1 MYPFVKR
8 AFDIVGAFAGL
19 ALAAPLMA
27 VVALAIKLTSRG
39 PVLFSQVRCG
49 RAGRLFRLYKFR
61 SMTEEAE
68 EVRASLANANE
79 VSGPV
84 FKIRGDPRIT
94 PIGRFI
100 RKYSIDEL
108 PQLLNVLQGDMA
120 LVGPRPPIPTE
131 VEHYE
136 PWQLRR
142 LEAKP
147 GLTCIW
153 QVSGRSD
160 IGFED
165 WVRMDIEYID
175 TMSFWLD
182 LKLLLRTV
190 PAVITGRGA
199 Y

>member
-1 MYPFVKR
+1 MYPFAKR
-8 AFDIVGAFAGL
+8 AFDVVGAFAGL

-27 VVALAIKLTSRG
+27 IVAIVIKLTSRG
-39 PVLFSQVRCG
+39 PVLFSQLRCG
-49 RAGRLFRLYKFR
+49 RAGRPFRLYKFR

-68 EVRASLANANE
+68 EVRASLVTANE
-79 VSGPV
+79 VTGPV
-84 FKIRGDPRIT
+84 FKIRGDPRVT

-120 LVGPRPPIPTE
+120 LVGPRPPIPSE

-190 PAVITGRGA
+190 PAVITARGA